1 MFSFLSLLFTLT
13 SNVSFLFKN
22 LNSNKFCISLHFQL
36 LYMILLRLHIFAK
49 CWAVWFSRK
58 RAKLEL
64 GSITCQSQ
72 CVCVSHSVV
81 SYSLQS
87 HGLKPARLLCPW
99 DFPGNH
105 SEQVFSLLLSFPIF
119 IYSFI
124 EHPLSKHHLTSVPL
138 FFIFPL
144 PRTFLLG
151 SFHGFLPNMQH
162 NLNQFISI
170 ECFFLQKVSLIRA
183 SNWSLLCI
191 DKPSTLVRG
200 DNCVLYVVI
209 ELVN

>member
-1 MFSFLSLLFTLT
+1 MFSFLSLLFTRT

-22 LNSNKFCISLHFQL
+22 LNSNKVCISLNFQL

-64 GSITCQSQ
+64 GSITCQPQ

-119 IYSFI
+119 IYSLI

-138 FFIFPL
+138 LFSPCLEHFSLALSMASSLICSTIL
-144 PRTFLLG
+144 IGSFLL
-151 SFHGFLPNMQH
+151 SAF
-162 NLNQFISI
+162 S
-170 ECFFLQKVSLIRA
+170 SR
-183 SNWSLLCI
+183 
-191 DKPSTLVRG
+191 R
-200 DNCVLYVVI
+200 
-209 ELVN
+209 